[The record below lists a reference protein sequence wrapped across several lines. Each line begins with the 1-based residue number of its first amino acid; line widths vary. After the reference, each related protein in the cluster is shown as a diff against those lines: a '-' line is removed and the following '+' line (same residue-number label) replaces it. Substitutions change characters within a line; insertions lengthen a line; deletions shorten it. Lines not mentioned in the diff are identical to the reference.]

1 MLKAR
6 LSFRTHQPIKK
17 AGTTNGAG
25 LLKPCFATKV
35 KTRWGNN
42 AAAPIAATASAFGR
56 TRHPAKLFFHAR
68 AIHPLVFLWL
78 RTSVS
83 FLHARGASFDLPGLR
98 TSWWTSLLSAILCQG
113 GKSCQWP
120 MAGKF
125 VGNWP

>member
-6 LSFRTHQPIKK
+6 LSFRTHQPTKK

-42 AAAPIAATASAFGR
+42 AAVPVAATASVFGR
-56 TRHPAKLFFHAR
+56 TRHPAKLLFHAR
-68 AIHPLVFLWL
+68 AIYPLASLWL

-83 FLHARGASFDLPGLR
+83 PVPVKGASYDLPGLR
-98 TSWWTSLLSAILCQG
+98 KIGRAH
-113 GKSCQWP
+113 
-120 MAGKF
+120 
-125 VGNWP
+125 V